1 MRIRFLRLFLVIA
14 PLLAGSAAIADD
26 LDGAFA
32 DRDDLLKLPVTP
44 GVVVMCHGFNCL
56 FRDEVAFSA
65 KDIAEIQKLMHPGK
79 PAPKAPAGKKS
90 AAKDSD
96 DAAQAA
102 AERLAIGKVMAWL
115 DRRVGS
121 QLGTVGHVS
130 QAGFAH
136 SGQRGQFDCI
146 DTTHNTTLML
156 RQLIAMGLIV
166 HHRVTEPASRFDPHT
181 TAVIY
186 EGATG
191 THWVVDGWTRGYGE
205 VPDIM
210 PLSAWMKASP
220 PALSA
225 PAARSVPLGW
235 AQPPADQVAP

>member
-1 MRIRFLRLFLVIA
+1 L
-14 PLLAGSAAIADD
+14 PTKSAA
-26 LDGAFA
+26 
-32 DRDDLLKLPVTP
+32 KT
-44 GVVVMCHGFNCL
+44 
-56 FRDEVAFSA
+56 
-65 KDIAEIQKLMHPGK
+65 
-79 PAPKAPAGKKS
+79 PAGKKS
-90 AAKDSD
+90 AAKGSD

-102 AERLAIGKVMAWL
+102 AERIAIGRVMAWL
-115 DRRVGS
+115 DRRAGP

-146 DTTHNTTLML
+146 DTTHNTTLMM

-166 HHRVTEPASRFDPHT
+166 HHRVTEPASRADPHT

-205 VPDIM
+205 LPDIM
-210 PLSAWMKASP
+210 PLSVWMRASP
-220 PALSA
+220 PALSE
-225 PAARSVPLGW
+225 PTARAVPLGW
-235 AQPPADQVAP
+235 AQPPGPDQAAP